1 MPDKHLRKQPK
12 EVPATLD
19 RDVEDNSFDW
29 QRAGGGSDVEAIGE
43 AGQTPGQGEP
53 TESSPVQPGPDYNGP
68 VCQDTKSGEYPCSL
82 LPSLLQN
89 A

>member
-12 EVPATLD
+12 EVPATVD

-53 TESSPVQPGPDYNGP
+53 TESSPVQPGPDRPDESRPAGG
-68 VCQDTKSGEYPCSL
+68 QDRPRERERERRNTD
-82 LPSLLQN
+82 